1 MSITVEIEDDGAV
14 DYEWAINQDANIL
27 ERLKYLPARNELY
40 NSLWTKRK
48 TICSL
53 IRHHLGLDHR
63 DICNVASPREW
74 IQGSFNVCI
83 PVEVQSNHL
92 HQKYIL
98 QCCLPHKLAETSY
111 PGTMDEKL
119 RCEVGAY
126 TWMQESCPDIRV
138 PYLFGFGFSDDTHF
152 THEEYRPWYFRLART
167 VQRCLCALLRF
178 PDPSRYTTNPMAH
191 CLPTAYMLLEHIGPD
206 TGQML
211 SITWDKRRSEPQ
223 YRERL
228 FRGLARVILSLAR
241 IPQPR
246 IGSLRFN
253 NNCSVTLTN
262 RPLTHQMVM
271 LENEGIPRTMGT
283 TDTYPSAELYVT
295 DMLTF
300 YDNCLLSNPNAVFD
314 DEDCR
319 EKMAVKTLLR
329 ALSHR
334 FIRRETRNGPFIL
347 QLTDL
352 HASNV
357 FVDDEWNL
365 VCLVDLEWICAL
377 PSEMLAVPCWLT
389 GHGVDELEGELLE
402 EFEEMRLEFM
412 RFFEEEEQ
420 ELVSRHSLS
429 LANIMDETW
438 TSKGVWFWHCIKS
451 LHAMTSLAR
460 AHICPQFSTCLTSVA
475 EILSKF
481 WCVDSH
487 RMVEKKVT
495 DLQRYEEDLRHCF
508 DRDNAN

>member
-53 IRHHLGLDHR
+53 IRHQLGLDHR

-92 HQKYIL
+92 HQKYL
-98 QCCLPHKLAETSY
+98 LRCCLPHKLAETSY

-119 RCEVGAY
+119 RCE
-126 TWMQESCPDIRV
+126 
-138 PYLFGFGFSDDTHF
+138 
-152 THEEYRPWYFRLART
+152 
-167 VQRCLCALLRF
+167 
-178 PDPSRYTTNPMAH
+178 
-191 CLPTAYMLLEHIGPD
+191 
-206 TGQML
+206 
-211 SITWDKRRSEPQ
+211 
-223 YRERL
+223 
-228 FRGLARVILSLAR
+228 
-241 IPQPR
+241 
-246 IGSLRFN
+246 
-253 NNCSVTLTN
+253 
-262 RPLTHQMVM
+262 MVM

-460 AHICPQFSTCLTSVA
+460 AHICPQFSTRLTSVA

-487 RMVEKKVT
+487 RMVEKKVA